1 MKEITTLKSKQK
13 LMVPRTEKV
22 LNGPVDKLVAELAE
36 RLVGINKVA
45 SVSSIGGPRRGESV
59 HAAIHGRAA
68 SNQVSM
74 IFFNTPQS
82 FVDGTPFRG

>member
-45 SVSSIGGPRRGESV
+45 SVSSIGGPRRGE
-59 HAAIHGRAA
+59 
-68 SNQVSM
+68 N
-74 IFFNTPQS
+74 
-82 FVDGTPFRG
+82 